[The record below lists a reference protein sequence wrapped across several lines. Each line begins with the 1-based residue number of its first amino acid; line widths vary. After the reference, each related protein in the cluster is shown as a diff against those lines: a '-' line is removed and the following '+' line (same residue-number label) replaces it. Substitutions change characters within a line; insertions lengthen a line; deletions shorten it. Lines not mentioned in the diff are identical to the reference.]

1 MPSKNERDWST
12 TIVTYSTAIFA
23 IVSLITAYITIT
35 SWQMQRQADRP
46 YFSIKE
52 SPSIEIEKNIRF
64 SFKFINVGKHPATN
78 LVSNTYV
85 FDQNLN
91 RKPVHIDEYALIN
104 DIPREMTTQL
114 EIRVDTP
121 SISSE
126 DEKIRP
132 QFIVIQL
139 TYTDPVLKQTYHQA
153 MYMKWAGLENGRP
166 QPLIHAETR
175 EKEKILN
182 YLKQYHI

>member
-1 MPSKNERDWST
+1 MPSNHERDWST
-12 TIVTYSTAIFA
+12 TIMTYSTVIFA

-35 SWQMQRQADRP
+35 SWQTQRQADRP
-46 YFSIKE
+46 YFSIKG
-52 SPSIEIEKNIRF
+52 SPIIEIERNITF
-64 SFKFINVGKHPATN
+64 EFKFINVGKHPATN
-78 LVSNTYV
+78 LVSNTFV
-85 FDQNLN
+85 FDQSLN
-91 RKPVHIDEYALIN
+91 VKPAHVDEYALIN

-114 EIRVDTP
+114 DIQVDKQLVSP
-121 SISSE
+121 E
-126 DEKIRP
+126 EGKIHP

-139 TYTDPVLKQTYHQA
+139 TYTDPVLKQTYQQA
-153 MYMKWAGLENGRP
+153 MYIKWAGLNNGHQ